1 VCFAQSAGLRNVVE
15 RVKILED
22 DVLITQKPA
31 MIERDLFMNPVQTP
45 AIKFRNVSISF
56 DDTQAL
62 KNISFALQRGEMICI
77 TGDSNSG
84 KSVLLRL
91 ALGFLRPD
99 EGEILINGQEIT
111 AMEEDDLLAL
121 RRETMGMVF
130 QDNSFFS
137 GQTVYE
143 NTAYRLDD
151 RDWPEDEIERAVVE
165 VLTFVGLQD
174 DQEKQAEDLSVGMK
188 RRLELARALIG
199 WPSIMLYD
207 EPTAGLDPINSRH
220 VLDLIIRARD
230 LHHTSSLLVTKAL
243 HEIPYLAKHQARE
256 GEQGG
261 SVAKVADYV
270 PSVHVCLLEEGRIA
284 FFGSPQEFAQ
294 SSLPAVQ
301 HMLHPM
307 TDVAQGELDVDD
319 PWRQNRKTRRSAD
332 ITTTAT

>member
-1 VCFAQSAGLRNVVE
+1 
-15 RVKILED
+15 
-22 DVLITQKPA
+22 
-31 MIERDLFMNPVQTP
+31 MNPGHMA
-45 AIKFRNVSISF
+45 AIEFRNVSISF
-56 DDTQAL
+56 DDLQAL
-62 KNISFALQRGEMICI
+62 KNISFTLPRGEMLCV
-77 TGDSNSG
+77 TGDSGSG

-91 ALGFLRPD
+91 ALGLLRPD
-99 EGEILINGQEIT
+99 EGQILINGRETT

-121 RRETMGMVF
+121 RREVMGMVF
-130 QDNSFFS
+130 QENSFFS

-143 NTAYRLDD
+143 NAAYRPDD

-174 DQEKQAEDLSVGMK
+174 DQEKQAEDLSGGMK

-207 EPTAGLDPINSRH
+207 EPTAGLDPINARQ

-230 LHHTSSLLVTKAL
+230 MHHTSSLLVTKAL
-243 HEIPYLAKHQARE
+243 HEIPYLARHQARE
-256 GEQGG
+256 GAQDG
-261 SVAKVADYV
+261 SVVNAAGYV
-270 PSVHVCLLEEGRIA
+270 PGVQVCMLEEGRIA

-307 TDVAQGELDVDD
+307 TEATHGKLNVDD
-319 PWRQNRKTRRSAD
+319 PWQQNRKTKRSAD
-332 ITTTAT
+332 ITTTAADQ

>member
-1 VCFAQSAGLRNVVE
+1 
-15 RVKILED
+15 
-22 DVLITQKPA
+22 
-31 MIERDLFMNPVQTP
+31 MNPGQTP
-45 AIKFRNVSISF
+45 AIEFRNVSVSF
-56 DDTQAL
+56 DDVQAL
-62 KNISFALQRGEMICI
+62 KNISFSLPRGEMICI
-77 TGDSNSG
+77 TGDSGSG

-99 EGEILINGQEIT
+99 EGEILINGQEAT
-111 AMEEDDLLAL
+111 AMEEDGLLAL
-121 RRETMGMVF
+121 RREAMGMVF
-130 QDNSFFS
+130 QENSFFS

-151 RDWPEDEIERAVVE
+151 RDWPGDEIERAVAE

-174 DQEKQAEDLSVGMK
+174 DQEKQAEDLSGGMK

-207 EPTAGLDPINSRH
+207 EPTAGLDPINARQ

-243 HEIPYLAKHQARE
+243 HEIPYLAGHQARE
-256 GEQGG
+256 GGQGG
-261 SVAKVADYV
+261 SVVKIAGYAPGVQ
-270 PSVHVCLLEEGRIA
+270 VCLLEEGKIA

-301 HMLHPM
+301 HMLHPI
-307 TDVAQGELDVDD
+307 TDAAHGELNVDD
-319 PWRQNRKTRRSAD
+319 PWRQNQKTRRLAD
-332 ITTTAT
+332 MATSTT

>member
-1 VCFAQSAGLRNVVE
+1 
-15 RVKILED
+15 
-22 DVLITQKPA
+22 
-31 MIERDLFMNPVQTP
+31 MNPGQPP
-45 AIKFRNVSISF
+45 AIEFRNVSISF
-56 DDTQAL
+56 DDVQAL
-62 KNISFALQRGEMICI
+62 KNISFTLPRGEMICI
-77 TGDSNSG
+77 TGDSGSG

-99 EGEILINGQEIT
+99 EGEIWINGQKAS

-121 RRETMGMVF
+121 RREAMGMVF
-130 QDNSFFS
+130 QENSFFS

-151 RDWPEDEIERAVVE
+151 RGRPEGEIERAVAE

-174 DQEKQAEDLSVGMK
+174 DQEKQAEDLSGGMK

-199 WPSIMLYD
+199 WPSIMLLD
-207 EPTAGLDPINSRH
+207 EPTAGLDPINARQ

-243 HEIPYLAKHQARE
+243 HEIPYLAMRQARE
-256 GEQGG
+256 RGQGG
-261 SVAKVADYV
+261 SVVKIAGYATGVQ
-270 PSVHVCLLEEGRIA
+270 VCLLEEGKIA

-294 SSLPAVQ
+294 NSLPAVQ

-307 TDVAQGELDVDD
+307 TESTHGKLHVND
-319 PWRQNRKTRRSAD
+319 PWGQNQKTRRSID

>member
-1 VCFAQSAGLRNVVE
+1 
-15 RVKILED
+15 
-22 DVLITQKPA
+22 
-31 MIERDLFMNPVQTP
+31 MNPEQTP
-45 AIKFRNVSISF
+45 AIEFRNVSISF
-56 DDTQAL
+56 DDVQAL
-62 KNISFALQRGEMICI
+62 KNISFTLQRGEMLCI
-77 TGDSNSG
+77 TGDSDSG

-99 EGEILINGQEIT
+99 EGEILINGREIT
-111 AMEEDDLLAL
+111 AMEENDLLAL

-151 RDWPEDEIERAVVE
+151 HDWPEDDIERAVVE
-165 VLTFVGLQD
+165 VLTFVGLEK
-174 DQEKQAEDLSVGMK
+174 DQEKQAEDLSGGMK

-199 WPSIMLYD
+199 WPSIMLLD
-207 EPTAGLDPINSRH
+207 EPTAGLDPINARH

-230 LHHTSSLLVTKAL
+230 LHQTSSLLVTKAL

-256 GEQGG
+256 GGQGG
-261 SVAKVADYV
+261 FVVKVDHYA
-270 PSVHVCLLEEGRIA
+270 PGVHVCLLEEGRIA
-284 FFGSPQEFAQ
+284 FLGSPQEFAQ

-307 TDVAQGELDVDD
+307 TKAIHGELDVDD
-319 PWRQNRKTRRSAD
+319 PWRQNFKTKRFAELSFN
-332 ITTTAT
+332 

>member
-1 VCFAQSAGLRNVVE
+1 
-15 RVKILED
+15 
-22 DVLITQKPA
+22 
-31 MIERDLFMNPVQTP
+31 MNPGQPP
-45 AIKFRNVSISF
+45 AIEFRNVSISF
-56 DDTQAL
+56 DGAP
-62 KNISFALQRGEMICI
+62 ALQNVSFTLPRREMLCI
-77 TGDSNSG
+77 TGDSDSG

-99 EGEILINGQEIT
+99 EGGIWINGREAT

-165 VLTFVGLQD
+165 VLTFVGLEK
-174 DQEKQAEDLSVGMK
+174 DQEKQAEDLSGGMK

-199 WPSIMLYD
+199 WPSIMLLD
-207 EPTAGLDPINSRH
+207 EPTAGLDPINARH

-230 LHHTSSLLVTKAL
+230 LHQTSSLLVTKAL
-243 HEIPYLAKHQARE
+243 HEIPYLAKHRARE
-256 GEQGG
+256 DAWDG
-261 SVAKVADYV
+261 SAVEVAGYV
-270 PSVHVCLLEEGRIA
+270 PGVQVCLLEEGRIA

-307 TDVAQGELDVDD
+307 TEATHGELDVDD
-319 PWRQNRKTRRSAD
+319 PWRQNRKTKPFAD
-332 ITTTAT
+332 ITTAATQAIN

>member
-1 VCFAQSAGLRNVVE
+1 
-15 RVKILED
+15 
-22 DVLITQKPA
+22 
-31 MIERDLFMNPVQTP
+31 MNPGQTP
-45 AIKFRNVSISF
+45 AVEFRNVSISF
-56 DDTQAL
+56 DDVQAL
-62 KNISFALQRGEMICI
+62 RNVSFTLPRGEMICI
-77 TGDSNSG
+77 TGDSDSG

-99 EGEILINGQEIT
+99 KGQIFINGRET
-111 AMEEDDLLAL
+111 TVMEEDDLLAL

-165 VLTFVGLQD
+165 ILTFVGLED
-174 DQEKQAEDLSVGMK
+174 EQEKQAEDLSGGMK
-188 RRLELARALIG
+188 RRLELARALVG
-199 WPSIMLYD
+199 WPSIMLLD
-207 EPTAGLDPINSRH
+207 EPTAGLDPINARQ

-230 LHHTSSLLVTKAL
+230 RHHTSSLLVTKAL
-243 HEIPYLAKHQARE
+243 HEIPYLARHQAHE
-256 GEQGG
+256 GSQGG
-261 SVAKVADYV
+261 YV
-270 PSVHVCLLEEGRIA
+270 EPVTGFILGVKVCLLEEGKIA

-307 TDVAQGELDVDD
+307 TKATHGELDVDD
-319 PWRQNRKTRRSAD
+319 PWRQNRKTRRALP
-332 ITTTAT
+332 I